1 VYKKVTSETTINL
14 ERPTVKM
21 SIAEFDAL
29 LEYSTTLPTGTTI
42 GKKWKRHILSG
53 LNRGEWWLGEYV
65 PDPSGSS
72 GKVGITW
79 KKIET
84 PTLIEE
90 EIKRLLVTYEVTTQ
104 RLNELG
110 ICPKDG
116 EAMPCMT
123 CGAGL

>member
-1 VYKKVTSETTINL
+1 MNETPFL
-14 ERPTVKM
+14 ERPVAKM

-29 LEYSTTLPTGTTI
+29 PEYSTTLPTGTTI

-53 LNRGEWWLGEYV
+53 LNQGEWWLGEYV
-65 PDPSGSS
+65 EDPN
-72 GKVGITW
+72 KDAKFVGITW

-90 EIKRLLVTYEVTTQ
+90 EIKRLIAIQKSVTQ

-110 ICPKDG
+110 ICPKDFST
-116 EAMPCMT
+116 MPCMV

>member
-1 VYKKVTSETTINL
+1 MTSETTIDL

-21 SIAEFDAL
+21 SVAEFDAL

-65 PDPSGSS
+65 PDPSGDP
-72 GKVGITW
+72 GRVGILW

-90 EIKRLLVTYEVTTQ
+90 EIKRLLVTYKVTTQ
-104 RLNELG
+104 RLAELG
-110 ICPKDG
+110 ICPQDG
-116 EAMPCMT
+116 EPMPCMT

>member
-1 VYKKVTSETTINL
+1 MADETTIEL

-65 PDPSGSS
+65 ADPQGDP
-72 GKVGITW
+72 KMVGITW

-84 PTLIEE
+84 PTLVEE
-90 EIKRLLVTYEVTTQ
+90 EISRLVVRIKSDRA
-104 RLNELG
+104 RLSELG
-110 ICPKDG
+110 ICPTDF
-116 EAMPCMT
+116 ESMPCMT